1 MPDLLECG
9 RVLNTHGI
17 RGDIKSTLGAIRRWY
32 LSSCRPFTS
41 TAIPIRWKKA
51 APISLLCCASSRASI
66 PRRPPWLSK
75 TRPFFSTRKKCRWK
89 TAPIFWPTSWGLKPM
104 TNDTGQVIGT
114 LQEVRLSPASDL
126 SRATAGPQGGVLIPA
141 VPAFAGTRGFP
152 KPPDHLPDHRRDAA
166 P

>member
-1 MPDLLECG
+1 MLRHRLHFSKTVSFFISCAVPPAGKAAAAPSLLPGQPPPAQIPSCQSKTNEVKPCPTCWNVAACSTPTASG
-9 RVLNTHGI
+9 VRS
-17 RGDIKSTLGAIRRWY
+17 RSTLGAIRRWY

-104 TNDTGQVIGT
+104 TNA
-114 LQEVRLSPASDL
+114 PA
-126 SRATAGPQGGVLIPA
+126 R
-141 VPAFAGTRGFP
+141 
-152 KPPDHLPDHRRDAA
+152 
-166 P
+166 